1 MAKSSQCPPSRTR
14 TKNRVFTGDRLGKA
28 LAEIDC
34 ARKISCGREKVVS
47 VNAVFD
53 GTRFE
58 KFEAELGFR
67 FRPKH
72 LLDVPED
79 EEVYLEAI
87 QSCGFLLNEWTE
99 KQGHWLSRE
108 EAIKQVINFN
118 REAKRKPCHDLR
130 WAVCVEIGQAFE
142 NELITCEMTSLVGH
156 LQRSTRYPVRIVT
169 PTADEIK
176 KHCGRKAV
184 SK

>member
-1 MAKSSQCPPSRTR
+1 M
-14 TKNRVFTGDRLGKA
+14 
-28 LAEIDC
+28 
-34 ARKISCGREKVVS
+34 VS

-142 NELITCEMTSLVGH
+142 NELITCEMTSLVVV
-156 LQRSTRYPVRIVT
+156 LVTACALNPRRDELSIARALRAASRTAMPNIRIVSL
-169 PTADEIK
+169 ADRML
-176 KHCGRKAV
+176 GRNGRMVAAIE
-184 SK
+184 SIGPGMSAYASEPFQLDLE